1 MLFFFIATLLQA
13 SDTLTGRVVDVGGQP
28 VAAAIVE
35 VTELGRSVTT
45 TEAGEFR
52 VAIAP
57 GRYTLAVRR
66 HGFAPVVREIVV
78 ARGQATLEIVLT
90 PSALRLEPVTVTAS
104 RQPSAVQTS
113 PLPASALSGDALR
126 QAQGVSL
133 AHVVEALPGVRTLS
147 TGAQIGKPMIRGFS
161 GPRVL
166 VLENGSRLE
175 DYSWSDEDGPSVET
189 AFARRIELIR
199 GPASVLYGSDA
210 LGGVINVIPEELPDA
225 AGGPGFTR
233 IGFTLSAASNNIE
246 IAPGAQ
252 VEGARGNLGWRV
264 AAIGR
269 HASNLH
275 TPAGELDNT
284 GFGAFNGEAAAGWR
298 WPSGSSLEAR
308 VIHYGGDFKLLEAN
322 APPGETGGPER
333 KAGDERVQI
342 TGQRPWGTWRV
353 EGKGQLQ
360 FHSLIEVA
368 DDSTGTESEQFNL
381 LLQTGSLDLLLH
393 RGGTTRGIA
402 MLGQRSDASGREPI
416 VPNANVLSSAAFAFE
431 QWSPGSGRW
440 TGLAGLRGDFRRL
453 SAERDD
459 SLGVVAQE
467 RSNQA
472 WSGNAGV
479 VFTPVPGGGLS
490 LSLNVGRA
498 WRAPTLFELFANGPH
513 IGEARFERGDSTLK
527 PEHSLDVDVGLRWSG
542 RRARFELAAY
552 GNSISNFTYI
562 IPTGAFIDSL
572 RVYQYAQAKAE
583 MRGAEAV
590 IETDLGRGLI
600 ARGRLEAVRG
610 TNRTSAEP
618 LPLMPPLRAALGLT
632 WRDRLRVDVDAYARQ
647 DRPNP
652 LDIPTPG
659 YALLHVGGGADV
671 RRHRTA
677 QRAQPALSQLPEP
690 LQGVC
695 VRPRTEPDRPPVE
708 RIPGLARHS
717 RGAGRVCEDGPDPVD
732 PFAVLRLHQHGA
744 QADDRARVALHLLH
758 VDQMQRQCDE
768 REVQVAL
775 RRFREDAA
783 RQVGGV
789 ADAFRARRP
798 DDDVELRRRAGNEPT
813 VTPQPLVEL
822 ERGRAPSREPL
833 CELSV
838 PHQRQQALRRPERDR
853 GRARPGALERDLAE
867 VHFSRGVVRIR
878 RVVIVQTSH
887 GGITEQHAAAPVRL
901 QSVLVGIDHHG
912 RRFTDSFERLSRLR
926 LEAGDEQEIPTVRRV
941 GVNPEIMRVAQRDDI
956 REGIDGARG
965 RRPHRGDH
973 GAHVPRGEPPR
984 QGGHI
989 DATA

>member
-1 MLFFFIATLLQA
+1 MLFFFIATLLQP

-52 VAIAP
+52 IAIAP

-147 TGAQIGKPMIRGFS
+147 TGAQIGKPVIRGFS

-210 LGGVINVIPEELPDA
+210 LGGVINVIPEQLPDA
-225 AGGPGFTR
+225 AGGPGFMRT
-233 IGFTLSAASNNIE
+233 GFTLSAASNNVE
-246 IAPGAQ
+246 LGAGAR

-308 VIHYGGDFKLLEAN
+308 VIQYGGDFKLLEAN

-333 KAGDERVQI
+333 KAGDQRVQI
-342 TGQRPWGTWRV
+342 TGQRPLGNWRL
-353 EGKGQLQ
+353 ETKAQLQ
-360 FHSLIEVA
+360 RHSLIEVA

-381 LLQTGSLDLLLH
+381 LLQTASLDLLAH
-393 RGGTTRGIA
+393 HGGATFGISGV
-402 MLGQRSDASGREPI
+402 GQSNDASGREPI
-416 VPNANVLSSAAFAFE
+416 VPDGSILSGAAFALG
-431 QWSPGSGRW
+431 QWGRADGRW
-440 TGLAGLRGDFRRL
+440 TMLAGARLDARRL
-453 SAERDD
+453 SVDRDD

-467 RSNQA
+467 RSSHAVSTNVGFVFA
-472 WSGNAGV
+472 PASGWA
-479 VFTPVPGGGLS
+479 
-490 LSLNVGRA
+490 LSLNGGRA

-513 IGEARFERGDSTLK
+513 IGEARFERGDATLK
-527 PEHSLDVDVGLRWSG
+527 PERSYGIDFGVRWSG
-542 RRARFELAAY
+542 RGGRGRTRLELAAY
-552 GNSISNFTYI
+552 ENDVSDYIYI
-562 IPTGAFIDSL
+562 IPTGVFIDSL
-572 RVYQYAQAKAE
+572 RVYQYAQAEA
-583 MRGAEAV
+583 RLFGGEAV
-590 IETDLGRGLI
+590 IESDLGRGLI
-600 ARGRLEAVRG
+600 ARGRLETVRG
-610 TNRTSAEP
+610 TNRTTDEP

-671 RRHRTA
+671 R
-677 QRAQPALSQLPEP
+677 LF
-690 LQGVC
+690 
-695 VRPRTEPDRPPVE
+695 
-708 RIPGLARHS
+708 
-717 RGAGRVCEDGPDPVD
+717 GRSMRVD
-732 PFAVLRLHQHGA
+732 I
-744 QADDRARVALHLLH
+744 
-758 VDQMQRQCDE
+758 
-768 REVQVAL
+768 AL
-775 RRFREDAA
+775 RNALNQRYRSFLSRYKEF
-783 RQVGGV
+783 
-789 ADAFRARRP
+789 AFDP
-798 DDDVELRRRAGNEPT
+798 
-813 VTPQPLVEL
+813 
-822 ERGRAPSREPL
+822 GRNL
-833 CELSV
+833 
-838 PHQRQQALRRPERDR
+838 
-853 GRARPGALERDLAE
+853 
-867 VHFSRGVVRIR
+867 I
-878 RVVIVQTSH
+878 
-887 GGITEQHAAAPVRL
+887 VRL
-901 QSVLVGIDHHG
+901 SSGYLD
-912 RRFTDSFERLSRLR
+912 
-926 LEAGDEQEIPTVRRV
+926 
-941 GVNPEIMRVAQRDDI
+941 
-956 REGIDGARG
+956 
-965 RRPHRGDH
+965 
-973 GAHVPRGEPPR
+973 
-984 QGGHI
+984 
-989 DATA
+989 